1 MRPLAAAR
9 QRVRDLRRLSRLYG
23 PAGALRFGL
32 RWALFPLWGPLA
44 RARGRAFTL
53 DGERYAY
60 FLHLYNLTWSNERA
74 VEVPV
79 AWRLVQA
86 AARRRVLEV
95 GNVLSHYFPVTHTVI
110 DKFERA
116 PGVVNADAAEYD
128 TAQRFDLIVSVS
140 TLEHVGFDEQPR
152 EAAKPARAVANLRRL
167 LAPGGLLCATL
178 PLGYNPDVDR
188 LLEQGAF
195 GWTRQLA
202 LRRVSNATAW
212 VEASWP
218 EVRGSR
224 YDGRWLGAEAVVVGF
239 IQA

>member
-1 MRPLAAAR
+1 MHPVAAAR
-9 QRVRDLRRLSRLYG
+9 RRVRDLQRLARAHG
-23 PAGALRFGL
+23 TGAALRFGV
-32 RWALFPLWGPLA
+32 RWATFPLWGRVA

-53 DGERYAY
+53 GGERYPF
-60 FLHLYNLTWSNERA
+60 FLHSYNLTWSNERA

-86 AARRRVLEV
+86 SAGRRVLEV
-95 GNVLSHYFPVTHTVI
+95 GNVLSHYFTVTHTVI

-116 PGVVNADAAEYD
+116 PGVVNADAAEFD
-128 TAQRFDLIVSVS
+128 TADRFDLIVSIS

-152 EAAKPARAVANLRRL
+152 EAGKPLRAVANLRRL
-167 LAPGGLLCATL
+167 LAPGGRLCATL

-188 LLEQGAF
+188 LLDEGAF

-202 LRRVSNATAW
+202 LRRVSDANAW
-212 VEASWP
+212 VEASWS
-218 EVRGSR
+218 EVRGGR
-224 YDGRWLGAEAVVVGF
+224 YDGRWPGAEAVVIGF